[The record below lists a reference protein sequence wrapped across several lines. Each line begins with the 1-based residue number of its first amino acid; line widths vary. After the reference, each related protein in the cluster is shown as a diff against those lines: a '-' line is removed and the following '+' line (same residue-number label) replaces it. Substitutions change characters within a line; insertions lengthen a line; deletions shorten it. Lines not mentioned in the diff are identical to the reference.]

1 MDYVGA
7 SVACRRQTVPGVEA
21 PHPKEDARCA
31 HPTLRPHMTEG
42 EHIRIIA
49 WAHELRAVHRRLR
62 EALELVRTAGTDP
75 AAARDLL
82 LYCRGFCT
90 ALTRHHEGEDRHLFP
105 AVAATHPELAET
117 LRKLTQ
123 DHSMMSHLIGGLE
136 AALDRDAP
144 PDVVRPHVDGLG
156 AIMESHFRF
165 EERALLEVLETLDL
179 PTDPAAVL
187 GPL

>member
-1 MDYVGA
+1 
-7 SVACRRQTVPGVEA
+7 
-21 PHPKEDARCA
+21 
-31 HPTLRPHMTEG
+31 MTEG

-62 EALELVRTAGTDP
+62 EALELVRTVGTDP

-144 PDVVRPHVDGLG
+144 PDVVRSHVEGLG